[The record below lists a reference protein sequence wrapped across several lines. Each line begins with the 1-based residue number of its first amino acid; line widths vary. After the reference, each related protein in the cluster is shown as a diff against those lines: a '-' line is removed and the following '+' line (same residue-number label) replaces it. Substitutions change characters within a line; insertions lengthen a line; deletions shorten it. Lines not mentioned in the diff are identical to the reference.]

1 MGMRGLKQLI
11 AYTLVCLV
19 KEIRPV
25 LKKLLAFTCLTLS
38 MGAHAAQVIWTFD
51 NVSYEDGGTTV
62 GSFTYDT
69 TSDSVISANWVTTCG
84 GTLCQGDLTIE
95 SFTGDGDELLS
106 NNVDDSGGPLEFWN
120 DFYWDRNLSDGPG
133 VVRIIDGWIHEPDS
147 ETEVWLMSGTI
158 SSVPLPAAA
167 WLFGSALLG
176 LGALKRKKA

>member
-1 MGMRGLKQLI
+1 M
-11 AYTLVCLV
+11 
-19 KEIRPV
+19 

-51 NVSYEDGGTTV
+51 NILYDDGSTTV

-69 TSDSVISANWVTTCG
+69 ISDSVISANWVTTCG
-84 GTLCQGDLTIE
+84 GTVCQGDLTIE

-106 NNVDDSGGPLEFWN
+106 NNVDDSGSPVEFWN
-120 DFYWDRNLSDGPG
+120 DFLFYPNLGDGVSVINVDG
-133 VVRIIDGWIHEPDS
+133 VIKESVSGY
-147 ETEVWLMSGTI
+147 EVWLMSGTI